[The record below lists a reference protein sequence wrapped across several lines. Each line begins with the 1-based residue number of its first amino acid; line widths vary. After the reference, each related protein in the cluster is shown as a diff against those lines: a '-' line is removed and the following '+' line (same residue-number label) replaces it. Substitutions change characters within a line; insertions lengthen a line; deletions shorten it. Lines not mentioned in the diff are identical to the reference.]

1 MAVKKQIYRRGNH
14 QGTVIVNK
22 DKTVTIRRQY
32 GRDINGKRIIKNFRG
47 KTKTEAERLMREYD
61 NTIYG
66 FNQQELKN
74 VILYVLNNCFTKAVQ
89 KGDLLNNP
97 MTGVDL
103 PSEDRVLTKT
113 KKIETLNEEDIVK
126 IQNIAQETLGNSEK
140 LKYYYGFHILFLLY
154 TGLRFGEALALTWK
168 DIDFEKKTINI
179 NKNMMRVIN
188 RNDDE
193 RKNGFKVSSTKTN
206 SSNRIVPLSDGAIS
220 ALRIIKSNNVLKG
233 EDDRVFMSKNG
244 KVVEHANFVRCLNK
258 IQEKANTSI
267 QKSGIHML
275 RHTFATIL
283 LKNGVDIKIVS
294 ELLGHKKVSTTYD
307 IYVHVIPKQKQDSI
321 LVLDKIK

>member
-1 MAVKKQIYRRGNH
+1 MQNFINLL
-14 QGTVIVNK
+14 T
-22 DKTVTIRRQY
+22 DKGYAKATIQ
-32 GRDINGKRIIKNFRG
+32 
-47 KTKTEAERLMREYD
+47 KTY
-61 NTIYG
+61 NI
-66 FNQQELKN
+66 
-74 VILYVLNNCFTKAVQ
+74 LNNCFTKAVQ